1 WRAGRGR
8 GGGLAAGGDKRR
20 GMRPGTRAIG
30 CRKCGAATTSRYHSF
45 HPGSDATSDRSAYSA
60 FFEIVTMMPTR
71 PVASMSAAAHLWLP
85 VTATATPIV
94 ASTNEKNCHLI
105 ECGRNAKGWTS
116 VRYTEGN
123 AAVPHTPALIRVPQS
138 ERTNG
143 SGL

>member
-85 VTATATPIV
+85 VPATATPLV
-94 ASTNEKNCHLI
+94 AGPDEKNCHLT
-105 ECGRNAKGWTS
+105 ECGRNPKRRTS
-116 VRYTEGN
+116 VRAPSVN
-123 AAVPHTPALIRVPQS
+123 AAQH
-138 ERTNG
+138 
-143 SGL
+143 